1 MRSVKSLSDVQIVLR
16 EILDWK
22 DTQLSKAKD
31 QRGLQIKNAG
41 DATAPTDLV
50 TLRQL
55 EDKLKSAKSTVV
67 QTVQQTVSDSPGTGS
82 GGGTTIINNY
92 PVVKGNHGFGAT
104 FSGGGNPIPA
114 GLVVYLMVPNGGTIN
129 AWDITIDNGTC
140 TFQIWKTVNG
150 TTLPSGGNAITSSGI
165 SITTG
170 NAIHSIDVSDFT
182 ERKVLD
188 RDIIGIYLSA
198 VAGGAAQIFMS
209 VELT

>member
-1 MRSVKSLSDVQIVLR
+1 MRAIKSLSDVQIVLK

-31 QRGLQIKNAG
+31 QRGHQIKNAG
-41 DATAPTDLV
+41 DATEPTDLV

-55 EDKLKSAKSTVV
+55 EDKIKTTKPAVI
-67 QTVQQTVSDSPGTGS
+67 QEIQQAVSSSPGTG

-104 FSGGGNPIPA
+104 FSGGGNPIPT

-140 TFQIWKTVNG
+140 TFQIWKTPNG
-150 TTLPSGGNAITSSGI
+150 TTLPSSGDAITNSGI

-170 NAIHSIDVSDFT
+170 NAIHSIDILDFN
-182 ERKVLD
+182 ELKVAD

-198 VAGGAAQIFMS
+198 IAGGASQIFMS
-209 VELT
+209 IELV